1 MNECQL
7 VTIVEAT
14 ELAGMRERTF
24 RRRVASGEVATVS
37 DPRDR
42 RRKLVRLDDLR
53 QYMGELPLKQA
64 G

>member
-1 MNECQL
+1 MKEREL
-7 VTIVEAT
+7 VTIVQAA
-14 ELAGMRERTF
+14 ELAEMKSRTF
-24 RRRVASGEVATVS
+24 RRRIASGELATLS

-64 G
+64 S